1 LEASSDTRAKAC
13 ARRFPAERDEARR
26 AGEREGREGEKK
38 GERYRR
44 RKRGNCR
51 ELAEPEE
58 MRPPPPPPPLRSHNE
73 ACDEDAIGAKHMCE
87 RERGTEL

>member
-1 LEASSDTRAKAC
+1 MIHAQKRVQGDFLQNPTRQ
-13 ARRFPAERDEARR
+13 
-26 AGEREGREGEKK
+26 EGREGEKE
-38 GERYRR
+38 GEQYRR

-51 ELAEPEE
+51 ELAEPED